1 MKRLALD
8 CGILAAM
15 EECLLAAM
23 ALKLKRMVNAVF
35 FLCYIAKF
43 RKKTKVFFLNFIFV
57 ANLTLPTI

>member
-8 CGILAAM
+8 RGILAAT

-35 FLCYIAKF
+35 F
-43 RKKTKVFFLNFIFV
+43 
-57 ANLTLPTI
+57 PTISQNSGRKLKFSS

>member
-1 MKRLALD
+1 
-8 CGILAAM
+8 
-15 EECLLAAM
+15 M
-23 ALKLKRMVNAVF
+23 ALKLKRMVNAIF